1 LSEKVNDFPL
11 TDSIRAKCVDNE
23 KVGVTLLSP
32 PRNRP
37 TSSKPSTRSRMFKI
51 SLIAILVGILGGVGA
66 IVFRLMIDLN
76 KFAFFDLLYP
86 VISSNSTY
94 TYLVV
99 LLPALGALIVGAIVA
114 KFALEAK
121 GHGIPQVME
130 CVAFK
135 YGRMRYRVA
144 GAKIIASSIMIG
156 SGGSAGR
163 EGPIAQIG
171 AAFGSMSGQTL
182 KLSDRDVELLVVC
195 GLAAGIAA
203 TFNAPLGGAIFG
215 LEILFRRFEVM
226 DAMPVLLSCVF
237 GTLMARI
244 AFGNFV
250 TFVTPVLGL
259 PQFHELFLYAV
270 IGLVFGGVSALWVR
284 LYYFI
289 EKLFERMKAVP
300 FVLRV
305 ALGGLVTGLIGLPFF
320 MLSLTLY
327 GDNTGYGIYGSGYEG
342 INLLLAGAIP
352 LALVIVLGLVKM
364 TCTSFS
370 LGSGG
375 SGGLL
380 VPTLYIGSMLGGT
393 VGLALSGLAPGL
405 ISEPYAFALVG
416 AATLFAGSYGT
427 PIASIVLIPEMS
439 LNFTLLLPL
448 MLSCTF
454 SHLVAR
460 RLLHGSTINTLA
472 LELKGTPLR
481 ELTGELR
488 KNAEPE
494 T

>member
-1 LSEKVNDFPL
+1 M
-11 TDSIRAKCVDNE
+11 
-23 KVGVTLLSP
+23 SP
-32 PRNRP
+32 PRKRP
-37 TSSKPSTRSRMFKI
+37 MNSGVSTRSRMFKI
-51 SLIAILVGILGGVGA
+51 SLVAMLVGVLGGVGA
-66 IVFRLMIDLN
+66 IIFRLMIDLN
-76 KFAFFDLLYP
+76 KFAFFDLLYSA
-86 VISSNSTY
+86 ISSNSTY
-94 TYLVV
+94 SYLVV
-99 LLPALGALIVGAIVA
+99 LLPTLGALVVGVVVA

-130 CVAFK
+130 CMAFK
-135 YGRMRYRVA
+135 CGRMRYRVA
-144 GAKIIASSIMIG
+144 TAKIIASSIMIG

-226 DAMPVLLSCVF
+226 EAMPVLLSCVL
-237 GTLMARI
+237 GTLVTRL

-250 TFVTPVLGL
+250 TFATPAYDL
-259 PQFHELFLYAV
+259 PQLHELLLYA
-270 IGLVFGGVSALWVR
+270 IFGLVFGVVSALWVR

-289 EKLFERMKAVP
+289 EKLFERMRAVP

-305 ALGGLVTGLIGLPFF
+305 GLGGLMTGLIGLPFF
-320 MLSLTLY
+320 MLSLALY
-327 GDNTGYGIYGSGYEG
+327 SDNTGYGIYGSGYEG
-342 INLLLAGAIP
+342 MSLLLAGAIP
-352 LALVIVLGLVKM
+352 LALVIVLAVVKM
-364 TCTSFS
+364 VCTSFS

-380 VPTLYIGSMLGGT
+380 VPTLYIGSMFGGA
-393 VGLALSGLAPGL
+393 VGLALSGLAPSL

-416 AATLFAGSYGT
+416 AATLFAGAYGT
-427 PIASIVLIPEMS
+427 PIASILLIPEMS
-439 LNFTLLLPL
+439 TNFTLLLPL
-448 MLSCTF
+448 MLSCSF

-460 RLLHGSTINTLA
+460 RLLHGSTINTIA
-472 LELKGTPLR
+472 LELKGIPLHK
-481 ELTGELR
+481 LTGELR
-488 KNAEPE
+488 KNAEPGAG
-494 T
+494 